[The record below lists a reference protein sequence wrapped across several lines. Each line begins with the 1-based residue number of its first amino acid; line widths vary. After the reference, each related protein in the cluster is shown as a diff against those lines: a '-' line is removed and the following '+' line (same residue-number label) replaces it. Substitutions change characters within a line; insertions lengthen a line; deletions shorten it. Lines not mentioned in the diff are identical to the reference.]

1 MEKTLKQQLLDV
13 SKQELDY
20 DNKMM
25 IDSIEAIEKERSQ
38 FIKDNNDS
46 EEIAK
51 ANDEFDKQISKKL
64 VEVYG
69 KNYDFEKKEIIS
81 FIIKEGIQLGKW
93 IFEIKAKEESGISED
108 NSQFLAICILEG
120 INYRYAERLSSILN
134 YKKDTKITV
143 KDPETI
149 VRYLRLKDYVQENG
163 IELDTED
170 QDMTLIEIVTGSD
183 DQNEIINNYNMI
195 KAFDKWKTSKEIKN
209 NKPKS
214 NKGQK

>member
-25 IDSIEAIEKERSQ
+25 IDSIEAIEKARSK
-38 FIKDNNDS
+38 FHKDNIDL
-46 EEIAK
+46 EEIAEADK
-51 ANDEFDKQISKKL
+51 EFDKQLEDKL
-64 VEVYG
+64 TEVYL
-69 KNYDFEKKEIIS
+69 KNYDYEKPEIMS
-81 FIIKEGIQLGKW
+81 FIIKNGIELGKW
-93 IFEIKAKEESGISED
+93 VYKLKDRSESNIID
-108 NSQFLAICILEG
+108 NYQLYSTICILEG

-134 YKKDTKITV
+134 YKEDTKITV

-195 KAFDKWKTSKEIKN
+195 KAFNKWKTSKEIKN
-209 NKPKS
+209 NKPKT